1 MFWGRFSQPF
11 EARDSSSGEGA
22 GAGADV
28 GVRFGNFYLQ
38 IIKYIFI

>member
-11 EARDSSSGEGA
+11 EARDSGSGA

-28 GVRFGNFYLQ
+28 GARFGNF
-38 IIKYIFI
+38 

>member
-11 EARDSSSGEGA
+11 EARDSGS

-28 GVRFGNFYLQ
+28 GARFGNF
-38 IIKYIFI
+38 